1 MLPLK
6 NMVQKTRVPARR
18 FARAMA
24 WLTLV
29 GLVAGLAGACSEL
42 RSSLGDD
49 CLKNE
54 DCLSG
59 ICSQS
64 RCTASPPL
72 LGAEGTPTATDA
84 GGDSAT
90 PGDGAAPAADAMEQQ
105 ETSTTGPD
113 APIAEDSAV
122 VPDAPP
128 DAVDEGTP
136 DASGDGSTDVPV
148 DARAD
153 GGEPG

>member
-1 MLPLK
+1 
-6 NMVQKTRVPARR
+6 MVQKTRVPARK
-18 FARAMA
+18 FARAVA
-24 WLTLV
+24 WLAPI

-59 ICSQS
+59 ICSQA

-72 LGAEGTPTATDA
+72 LGGEGAPTGDA
-84 GGDSAT
+84 GADTST
-90 PGDGAAPAADAMEQQ
+90 PGDGSAPAADAMDQGD
-105 ETSTTGPD
+105 TSTTGPD
-113 APIAEDSAV
+113 APTTEDSSVA
-122 VPDAPP
+122 PDAPP
-128 DAVDEGTP
+128 DALDEGTP
-136 DASGDGSTDVPV
+136 DAAGDGSTDVLV

>member
-1 MLPLK
+1 
-6 NMVQKTRVPARR
+6 MVQKTRVPARR
-18 FARAMA
+18 FARAAA
-24 WLTLV
+24 WLAPV

-42 RSSLGDD
+42 RSSLGDN

-64 RCTASPPL
+64 HCVASPPL
-72 LGAEGTPTATDA
+72 LGAEGAPT
-84 GGDSAT
+84 GDSGADSASS
-90 PGDGAAPAADAMEQQ
+90 GDGTAPPADAMERP

-113 APIAEDSAV
+113 APTTEDSATP
-122 VPDAPP
+122 PDAPP
-128 DAVDEGTP
+128 DAIDEGTP
-136 DASGDGSTDVPV
+136 DAPADGSTDVPV

>member
-1 MLPLK
+1 
-6 NMVQKTRVPARR
+6 MVQKTRVPARR
-18 FARAMA
+18 FAKAMA
-24 WLTLV
+24 WLAPI

-72 LGAEGTPTATDA
+72 LGAEGTPTAVDA
-84 GGDSAT
+84 GADSAT
-90 PGDGAAPAADAMEQQ
+90 LGDGTTPAADAMGQQ
-105 ETSTTGPD
+105 ETSVTAPD
-113 APIAEDSAV
+113 APITEDSAT

-128 DAVDEGTP
+128 DAIDQGTP